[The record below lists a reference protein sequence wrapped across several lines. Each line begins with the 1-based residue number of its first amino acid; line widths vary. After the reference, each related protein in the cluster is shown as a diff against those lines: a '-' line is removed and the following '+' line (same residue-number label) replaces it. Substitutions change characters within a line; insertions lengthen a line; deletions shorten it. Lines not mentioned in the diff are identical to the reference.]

1 MNAPMLELRGITKN
15 FPGVKALDGVN
26 LTLYPGEVHVI
37 AGENGA
43 GKSTI
48 MKVLSGVYKPDEG
61 EILIDGEPIHIS
73 NPEMAAKLGIRMIY
87 QELNLI
93 PELSVASNIFLGQE
107 SFKNRLLGILD
118 YKKMLKDAK
127 NILDNLHV
135 NIDPAAKVKD
145 LGVGQQQVV
154 EIAKALSM
162 EEKIIVFDEP
172 TSSLMDKEIK
182 ELFALIRRL
191 KSENIGMFYIS
202 HRLEELFE
210 IGDRVSVLR
219 DGKLI
224 DTKPI
229 DQIEMNELIKKIA
242 NRDVGNLYPHKKSNP
257 GDVLLQVHGLA
268 NENFKDIDLIVRSG
282 EIVGLAGLVGAG
294 RTELA
299 RAIFGIDD
307 YEEGSVNFCG
317 KAVPKHD
324 TQKSVSLG
332 ISLLPED
339 RKNEGL
345 ALDLPVKD
353 NITIASLKNLFPK
366 FFMNS
371 KVEIK
376 AAEKYVKDL
385 SIATSSV
392 KKLAKKLSGGTQQ
405 KVVVSK
411 WLMTNAKFFIFDE
424 PTRGV
429 DVGAKTSI
437 YEIMDELV
445 EQGAGILMI
454 SSDMLEILGMT
465 DRIYVMAGGRVVAEK
480 ATEDT
485 DQTEILTYAFNRTM
499 EVKTS

>member
-1 MNAPMLELRGITKN
+1 MSTPMLELRAITKN
-15 FPGVKALDGVN
+15 FPGVKALDGVS

-48 MKVLSGVYKPDEG
+48 MKVLSGVYRPDEG
-61 EILIDGEPIHIS
+61 ETLIDGAPIHIS

-107 SFKNRLLGILD
+107 SYKNRLLGILD
-118 YKKMLKDAK
+118 YKKMLNDAK
-127 NILDNLHV
+127 KILDNMHV
-135 NIDPAAKVKD
+135 NIDPAVKVKD

-162 EEKIIVFDEP
+162 EVKIIVFDEP

-229 DQIEMNELIKKIA
+229 DQIEMSDLIWKIA
-242 NRDVGNLYPHKKSNP
+242 NRDVRNLYPHKTSNP
-257 GDVLLQVHGLA
+257 GEVLLEINGLT

-307 YEEGSVNFCG
+307 YEAGLVNFCG

-324 TQKSVSLG
+324 TQKSVALG

-366 FFMNS
+366 FFMDS
-371 KVEIK
+371 KKEIK

-385 SIATSSV
+385 NIATSSV

-445 EQGAGILMI
+445 EGGAGILMI
-454 SSDMLEILGMT
+454 SSDLLEILGMT
-465 DRIYVMAGGRVVAEK
+465 DRIYIMAGGRVVAEK
-480 ATEDT
+480 ATKET
-485 DQTEILTYAFNRTM
+485 NQTEILTYAFNRTLK
-499 EVKTS
+499 EKIS